1 MRRSDIGAFV
11 ETLKSVKKMLV
22 TDVCPNWADCVKL
35 ASRLFEGYFNYKI
48 GDLIQQAPA
57 DAVTN

>member
-1 MRRSDIGAFV
+1 MRRSDIGALV

-22 TDVCPNWADCVKL
+22 TDVCRSWADCVKW
-35 ASRLFEGYFNYKI
+35 ARRLFEEYFNYKI
-48 GDLIQQAPA
+48 RDLILQAPA